1 MPPPAH
7 LAAHFVSDRSAARRN
22 TTTAASIQSSLH
34 EHCNNASH
42 DSRNG
47 AHASAAGAAAGALL
61 GWSRRRV
68 SRRAPLASL
77 QGDSIHGRGLT
88 ILVAVPTPLCS
99 GAVLD
104 HQQAC
109 RRAVGNGGR
118 GGWAVLGWWGRQL
131 AGLAGSSVG
140 LVVTLAAVLD
150 WRQQQ
155 GVTARAEAPFAA
167 GLDCHWQSHP
177 NSPAHASSAPWPK
190 EGSRKAEYAS

>member
-7 LAAHFVSDRSAARRN
+7 LAAHVGSDRIAARGY
-22 TTTAASIQSSLH
+22 TTANASIHSSLH
-34 EHCNNASH
+34 ELRNNASH

-118 GGWAVLGWWGRQL
+118 GGWAVLRSWG
-131 AGLAGSSVG
+131 
-140 LVVTLAAVLD
+140 
-150 WRQQQ
+150 QQPCWTAS
-155 GVTARAEAPFAA
+155 GVNSRVSTARQE
-167 GLDCHWQSHP
+167 CHSQPGWTATGALSP
-177 NSPAHASSAPWPK
+177 SSPAHASTAPWPK
-190 EGSRKAEYAS
+190 EGSRKAEYAG